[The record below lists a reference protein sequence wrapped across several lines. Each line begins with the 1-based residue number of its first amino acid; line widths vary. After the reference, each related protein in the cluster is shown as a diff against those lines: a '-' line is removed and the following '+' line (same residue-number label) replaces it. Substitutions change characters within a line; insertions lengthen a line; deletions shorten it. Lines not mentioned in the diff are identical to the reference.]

1 MLPRFYDADGGAV
14 LVDGHDV
21 REYRLQSLRDQI
33 SLVDQQVRLFNASVA
48 ENIAY
53 GLQPTPDEARIVEA
67 AKLAHAWEFIERM
80 PDGLRSEE
88 HTSELQSLMRNSY
101 AVFCLKKKKHKTE
114 TQRNAI

>member
-53 GLQPTPDEARIVEA
+53 GLQPTPDAARIVEA
-67 AKLAHAWEFIERM
+67 AQLAHAWEFIARK
-80 PDGLRSEE
+80 PKRLRPLIGQGSAKRRDEK
-88 HTSELQSLMRNSY
+88 ELVRL
-101 AVFCLKKKKHKTE
+101 CLSSWSRANQKTKK
-114 TQRNAI
+114 

>member
-80 PDGLRSEE
+80 PDGLQTLIGQNGAKLRSEE
-88 HTSELQSLMRNSY
+88 HTTELQSLMRISY
-101 AVFCLKKKKHKTE
+101 AVFC
-114 TQRNAI
+114 